1 MLKLLEEEI
10 CTSANDAVQWTFK
23 QNYTSGGSMTYTS
36 RYVFDPLIVLLY
48 ILLDAP
54 QVNKLYLVKQ
64 VEFIDD
70 RDRMIVNVAD
80 EKLLAPHLIM
90 PIITI
95 KNSALLPDKILLY
108 TFKYF

>member
-1 MLKLLEEEI
+1 
-10 CTSANDAVQWTFK
+10 
-23 QNYTSGGSMTYTS
+23 MTYTS

-54 QVNKLYLVKQ
+54 QVHKLYLVKQ

-80 EKLLAPHLIM
+80 EKLLAPHLIL

-95 KNSALLPDKILLY
+95 QNSALLPDKILL
-108 TFKYF
+108 